1 MSVKD
6 ITVRIKEKEASFSK
20 GQRRIADAILSDYD
34 KIAYMTAAR
43 LGELCGVSES
53 TVVRF
58 AVELGF
64 SGYPEM
70 QKSIRELL
78 RTRLTPNQRIAVA
91 NSLMEKGDLL
101 TGVLSSDVTR
111 IKSTLEQL
119 DRDAFAHTVEALCD
133 AKQIYVFGSRSS
145 ATLAYFLNF
154 NLKLTAENIKLIAPS
169 SASEIFEQILT
180 IGEGDVLFAISFPR
194 YSKKAVDA
202 ARYARKQGATVIA
215 LTDSPLSPLAPH
227 ADHLLTAESDMVSFV
242 DSLVAPLSVL
252 NAVMVALAKKKQ
264 TEIAAR
270 FDRLERLWDEYDVY
284 DKN

>member
-1 MSVKD
+1 MNAKD
-6 ITVRIKEKEASFSK
+6 ITARIKEKESTFSK
-20 GQRRIADAILSDYD
+20 GQRRIASAILSDYD

-43 LGELCGVSES
+43 LGESCGVSES

-58 AVELGF
+58 AVEMGF

-70 QKSIRELL
+70 QKAIRELL
-78 RTRLTPNQRIAVA
+78 RTRLTSNQRMAVS
-91 NSLMEKGDLL
+91 NSLMEKSDLV
-101 TGVLSSDVTR
+101 TGVLSADVAR
-111 IKSTLEQL
+111 IKDTLEQL
-119 DRDAFAHTVEALCD
+119 DRDAFAHTVNALCE

-169 SASEIFEQILT
+169 SASEIFEQILS
-180 IGEGDVLFAISFPR
+180 IGKGDVLFVISFPR

-202 ARYARKQGATVIA
+202 AKYAREQGATVIA
-215 LTDSPLSPLAPH
+215 LTDSALSPLASH

-264 TEIAAR
+264 AEIAAR

-284 DKN
+284 DKH